1 MKHILIPIAGF
12 ARSGKDTLADAIF
25 DHLEEAE
32 PSYSVITLKFAD
44 ALKTDLEKALGAV
57 GVKVDAFTEDTEK
70 KKALRPMLVAYGEYR
85 RSIDPDV
92 WVKKVLKELGVWVNE
107 TVAESDSTGS
117 VILVPDLRYLNEYEK
132 LKAVAD
138 QHGWAFV
145 PIYIERHGNLPAN
158 EQEAYSIAEM
168 AAKGCFNTGNALQLS
183 FGDKSVERISQWA
196 KKFTQEMSVYR

>member
-1 MKHILIPIAGF
+1 MKHVVIPIAGF

-25 DHLEEAE
+25 DHLEETE
-32 PSYSVITLKFAD
+32 PSYSVITMKFAD
-44 ALKTDLEKALGAV
+44 ALKTDLEKAMSAV
-57 GVKVDAFTEDTEK
+57 GVNIDAFTEDSDEK
-70 KKALRPMLVAYGEYR
+70 AKLRPMLVAYGEYR

-92 WVKKVLKELGVWVNE
+92 WVKKVLKEIGVWVNE
-107 TVAESDSTGS
+107 TLPDSDSDGS

-132 LKAVAD
+132 LKAEAEK
-138 QHGWAFV
+138 HGWAFV

-168 AAKGCFNTGNALQLS
+168 AAKGCFSTGHALQLS

-196 KKFTQEMSVYR
+196 HRFTQEMSVYR

>member
-1 MKHILIPIAGF
+1 MKHVLIPIAGF

-25 DHLEEAE
+25 DHLEETE
-32 PSYSVITLKFAD
+32 PTYSVITLKFAD

-85 RSIDPDV
+85 RSLDPDV
-92 WVKKVLKELGVWVNE
+92 WVKKVLKEIGVWVND
-107 TVAESDSTGS
+107 TLAEVESTGS

-168 AAKGCFNTGNALQLS
+168 AAKGCFSTGHALQLS

-196 KKFTQEMSVYR
+196 KRFTQEMSVYR

>member
-1 MKHILIPIAGF
+1 MKHILIPICGF
-12 ARSGKDTLADAIF
+12 ARAGKDSLADFIF
-25 DHLEEAE
+25 DHLEVAE

-44 ALKTDLEKALGAV
+44 ALKTDMEKALGAV

-85 RSIDPDV
+85 RSLDPDV
-92 WVKKVLKELGVWVNE
+92 WVKKVLKEIGVWVNE
-107 TVAESDSTGS
+107 TLPDTDSEGS
-117 VILVPDLRYLNEYEK
+117 VILIPDLRYLNEYEK
-132 LKAVAD
+132 LKAMAD

-168 AAKGCFNTGNALQLS
+168 AAKGCFSTGHALQLS
-183 FGDKSVERISQWA
+183 FGDKSLERISQWA
-196 KKFTQEMSVYR
+196 KRFTQEISVYR

>member
-1 MKHILIPIAGF
+1 MKHVLIPIAGF

-25 DHLEEAE
+25 DHLEETE
-32 PSYSVITLKFAD
+32 PTYSVITLKFAD

-92 WVKKVLKELGVWVNE
+92 WVKKVLKEIGVWVNE
-107 TVAESDSTGS
+107 TVPDSESAGS

-132 LKAVAD
+132 LKAEAEK
-138 QHGWAFV
+138 HGWAFV

-168 AAKGCFNTGNALQLS
+168 AAKGCFNTGHALQLS

-196 KKFTQEMSVYR
+196 KRFTQEMSVYR

>member
-1 MKHILIPIAGF
+1 MKHVLIPICGF
-12 ARSGKDTLADAIF
+12 ARAGKDTLADAIF

-44 ALKTDLEKALGAV
+44 ALKRDLEKAMAAV
-57 GVKVDAFTEDTEK
+57 GITIDAFTEDSAQ
-70 KKALRPMLVAYGEYR
+70 KAVLRPMLVSYGEYR

-92 WVKKVLKELGVWVNE
+92 WVKKVLKDVDVWVNE
-107 TVAESDSTGS
+107 TVAETDSTGS
-117 VILVPDLRYLNEYEK
+117 VILIPDLRYLNEYEK

-138 QHGWAFV
+138 KNGWAFV

-168 AAKGCFNTGNALQLS
+168 AAKGCFTTGHALQLS
-183 FGDKSVERISQWA
+183 FDDKSVERIGQWA

>member
-1 MKHILIPIAGF
+1 MKHILIPICGF
-12 ARSGKDTLADAIF
+12 ARAGKDSLANAIF

-44 ALKTDLEKALGAV
+44 ALKTDLEKAMAAV

-92 WVKKVLKELGVWVNE
+92 WVKKVLKEIGVWVNE
-107 TVAESDSTGS
+107 TLPDTDSTGS

-132 LKAVAD
+132 LKAVAA

-168 AAKGCFNTGNALQLS
+168 AAKGCFSTGHALQLS
-183 FGDKSVERISQWA
+183 FGDKSLERIGQWA
-196 KKFTQEMSVYR
+196 RQFTQELSVYR

>member
-1 MKHILIPIAGF
+1 MKHIVIPIAGF
-12 ARSGKDTLADAIF
+12 ARAGKDSLADAIF
-25 DHLEEAE
+25 DHLEETE

-44 ALKTDLEKALGAV
+44 ALKTDMEKALAAV
-57 GVKVDAFTEDTEK
+57 GVKVDVFTEDTEK

-92 WVKKVLKELGVWVNE
+92 WVKKVLKEIGVWVNE
-107 TVAESDSTGS
+107 TLPDSDSDGS

-132 LKAVAD
+132 LKAVAEK
-138 QHGWAFV
+138 HGWAFV

-168 AAKGCFNTGNALQLS
+168 AAKGCFSTGHALQLS

-196 KKFTQEMSVYR
+196 RKFTQELSVYR